1 MESKKIYRLELSKEQ
16 AEIIK
21 IALEEYFRL
30 RMNQTWD
37 FANDI
42 CFDGFDYENHKKED
56 FNERIERR
64 DMFRDEFEK
73 LLNTVHPLQFR
84 GGKFREQTIEMLR
97 AQDVWQVIRHKL
109 WIDRHGDE
117 DSWCVYSREPMPM
130 TGEPLPKMERV
141 EDEVQ

>member
-1 MESKKIYRLELSKEQ
+1 MDKKYALELSEDQ

-37 FANDI
+37 FADDI
-42 CFDGFDYENHKKED
+42 CFDGFNYKNHTKED

-64 DMFRDEFEK
+64 DMFRDKFEK

-84 GGKFREQTIEMLR
+84 GGKFREQTIEMRR

-109 WIDRHGDE
+109 WIDRHGDK
-117 DSWCVYSREPMPM
+117 DDWCVDARKPMPM
-130 TGEPLPKMERV
+130 TDETLPKMERAK
-141 EDEVQ
+141 E

>member
-1 MESKKIYRLELSKEQ
+1 MDKRYTLELSEKQ

-37 FANDI
+37 FADDI
-42 CFDGFDYENHKKED
+42 CFDGFNYKNHTEGD

-64 DMFRDEFEK
+64 DLFRDELEK
-73 LLNTVHPLQFR
+73 LLNTVHPIRLR
-84 GGKFREQTIEMLR
+84 GGKFREQTIEMRR
-97 AQDVWQVIRHKL
+97 AQDIWQVIRHRL
-109 WIDRHGDE
+109 WKDRHGDK
-117 DSWCVYSREPMPM
+117 DDWCVDAREPMCM

-141 EDEVQ
+141 EE

>member
-1 MESKKIYRLELSKEQ
+1 MKYALELSEEH

-37 FANDI
+37 FADDI
-42 CFDGFDYENHKKED
+42 CFDGFNYESHTKED

-84 GGKFREQTIEMLR
+84 GGKFREQTIEMRR

-109 WIDRHGDE
+109 YLDRGGDPNGWSV
-117 DSWCVYSREPMPM
+117 DAREPLRISD
-130 TGEPLPKMERV
+130 EPLPKMEVV
-141 EDEVQ
+141 EE

>member
-1 MESKKIYRLELSKEQ
+1 MKYALEISEKQ

-30 RMNQTWD
+30 RMNQTWE
-37 FANDI
+37 FADNI
-42 CFDGFDYENHKKED
+42 CFNGFDYENHTKED

-84 GGKFREQTIEMLR
+84 GGKFREQTIEMRR
-97 AQDVWQVIRHKL
+97 AQDIWQVIRHKL
-109 WIDRHGDE
+109 YLDRGGDPNGWNV
-117 DSWCVYSREPMPM
+117 DAREPLNISD
-130 TGEPLPKMERV
+130 EPLPKMERIGK
-141 EDEVQ
+141 

>member
-1 MESKKIYRLELSKEQ
+1 MRYALELSEKQ

-37 FANDI
+37 FADDI
-42 CFDGFDYENHKKED
+42 CFNGFNYENHTKED

-64 DMFRDEFEK
+64 DMFRDEFDK

-84 GGKFREQTIEMLR
+84 GGKFREQTIEMRR
-97 AQDVWQVIRHKL
+97 AQDIWQVIRHDL
-109 WIDRHGDE
+109 WIDRH
-117 DSWCVYSREPMPM
+117 
-130 TGEPLPKMERV
+130 
-141 EDEVQ
+141 